1 LFRIFLIASLLAASI
16 GLPVSAGEP
25 VFSGAV
31 KDSAGKFLAG
41 VEILLIAP
49 STSSDPLQPVA
60 TVRSDAKGR
69 FLVESLETGAYQIA
83 AVKRGY
89 RTYIGQVNTRIDQWI
104 SLVMHPHARLEQS
117 GLPSPEDDAWALRL
131 PRRNILRETEATLPE
146 FELAAVPRSTLLDL
160 PVNLKVDQLFK
171 IATDLQRAPQDDSV
185 VQGVETRL
193 NVAVPLGTRGSA
205 SAQGSRERL
214 KNSRS
219 FDGSAPTARDR
230 DRLSARFS
238 YDTSIDTRIQV
249 EAEYAGGSVRWAA
262 EDALAPALDHDLE
275 SWRGAFGFEQQLGAR
290 THLLLSLD
298 YAHAALT
305 VPVAQALQVS
315 GLAPSSTN
323 RGFAGSGS
331 LARVGEHGRRF
342 ELDFDIGHL
351 DLSAARLYA
360 TSDNE
365 MLRFGGLPGWSGG
378 FRARETWDLAQRFS
392 LTYGVGYR
400 HVVGDV
406 DASLWTP
413 HLGGQLKFEP
423 LHMEWVVT
431 YYGSEDWNAS
441 LGSGDDRRAHRRLG
455 YEASIQIPL
464 ATNLALSGSVESRP
478 MTTDR
483 RRGGESDSIGAPSY
497 VTDGNAALA
506 RNRVTLTRET
516 PTLMLFAEVSRTAVV
531 GSVAAMLAYDLP
543 FQEISDR
550 DLDYNGG
557 RLGLRF
563 VPQGTLV
570 TLDLREVRE
579 SRKAMPDV
587 DSAQRQ
593 VELTLVQ
600 DLLQRGDLGH
610 WRFLM
615 SLSMADWTSGDP
627 GDLRQIASAD
637 RLDATD
643 SRLSAG
649 LSLEF

>member
-1 LFRIFLIASLLAASI
+1 MASLVLVSI
-16 GLPVSAGEP
+16 GPPTSAAEP
-25 VFSGAV
+25 GFAGAV
-31 KDSAGKFLAG
+31 KDSAGAFLAG

-49 STSSDPLQPVA
+49 STSSDPLHPVA
-60 TVRSDAKGR
+60 TVRSDAEGR
-69 FLVESLETGAYQIA
+69 FLIASLEKGAYQIA

-104 SLVMHPHARLEQS
+104 QLVMYPQARLEEA
-117 GLPSPEDDAWALRL
+117 GFPAPDDDAWSLRL
-131 PRRNILRETEATLPE
+131 PRRNILRETEAVLPE
-146 FELAAVPRSTLLDL
+146 FELVAAPRPGLSDL
-160 PVNLKVDQLFK
+160 PVSLKVDQLFK
-171 IATDLQRAPQDDSV
+171 VATDLRRAPRDDSV
-185 VQGVETRL
+185 VQGIETRL

-214 KNSRS
+214 KNSRF
-219 FDGSAPTARDR
+219 FDGSAPTVRDR

-238 YDTSIDTRIQV
+238 YDPSIDTRIQV

-290 THLLLSLD
+290 THLLLALD
-298 YAHAALT
+298 YAHADLS
-305 VPVAQALQVS
+305 VPVGQAAQVS
-315 GLAPSSTN
+315 GLASSSTN
-323 RGFAGSGS
+323 RGFTGSGS
-331 LARVGEHGRRF
+331 LARIGERGRRL
-342 ELDFDIGHL
+342 ELDFDVGHL
-351 DLSAARLYA
+351 DLSAAGLYA
-360 TSDNE
+360 TSDRE
-365 MLRFGGLPGWSGG
+365 MLRFSGLPGWSGG

-392 LTYGVGYR
+392 LIYGLGYR
-400 HVVGDV
+400 HVVRDA

-423 LHMEWVVT
+423 LQLEWIAT
-431 YYGSEDWNAS
+431 YYGSDDWDANLRPGAV
-441 LGSGDDRRAHRRLG
+441 RRSHRTLG
-455 YEASIQIPL
+455 YEALIQIPL
-464 ATNLALSGSVESRP
+464 ARNLVLSGAVESRP
-478 MTTDR
+478 MTADR
-483 RRGGESDSIGAPSY
+483 RQGGDLVPIGGPGY

-506 RNRVTLTRET
+506 RNRVTLKRET

-543 FQEISDR
+543 FQEIADR
-550 DLDYNGG
+550 DLDYNSG

-579 SRKAMPDV
+579 SRKAMPDA

-593 VELTLVQ
+593 FEVTLVQ
-600 DLLQRGDLGH
+600 DLLQRDDLGH

-615 SLSMADWTSGDP
+615 RLSMADWTSGDP

-643 SRLSAG
+643 GRLSAG